1 MYCYIYTDCLNYHF
15 FFWYVRRIAGEEGG
29 KDSTSSE
36 YEALLVWVD
45 QAQALMDA
53 PVNVTDEATLSAH
66 STMIQVSFN
75 VLLKKEKIITF
86 NKYNLFLYYYF
97 IVIYQASTICI
108 FRW

>member
-1 MYCYIYTDCLNYHF
+1 MCVC
-15 FFWYVRRIAGEEGG
+15 RIAGEEGG

-66 STMIQVSFN
+66 STMIQVSF
-75 VLLKKEKIITF
+75 
-86 NKYNLFLYYYF
+86 LY
-97 IVIYQASTICI
+97 
-108 FRW
+108 